1 MLRMYWNRI
10 KSIPV
15 SFQRWVQLLS
25 AALWNGYLLG
35 FSQKRIYTGNAK
47 NICQAAITAKERGL
61 KVIGLTGMGG
71 GKLADLCDC
80 CIQVPETETFKV
92 QELHL
97 PVYHCICAVL
107 EAEFFK

>member
-1 MLRMYWNRI
+1 MALG
-10 KSIPV
+10 KPEDV
-15 SFQRWVQLLS
+15 FVGLS
-25 AALWNGYLLG
+25 T
-35 FSQKRIYTGNAK
+35 SGNAK
-47 NICQAAITAKERGL
+47 NICEAAITAKARGL